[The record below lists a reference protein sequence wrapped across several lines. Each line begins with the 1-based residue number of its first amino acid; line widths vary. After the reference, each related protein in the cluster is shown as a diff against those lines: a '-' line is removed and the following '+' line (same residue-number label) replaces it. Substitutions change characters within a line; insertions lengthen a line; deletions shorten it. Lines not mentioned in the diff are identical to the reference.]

1 MGRVQDG
8 PRPLC
13 LEQITYGRP
22 RPSPQKFEVIN
33 MTTQELLQRAKAA
46 KWDISA
52 VDTQTKNQALL
63 AMSRALEAHSGVILA
78 ANRLDLEA
86 ARGTISEVMLD
97 RLALSPDRISGM
109 AVGLQEV
116 AALPDPVGREHRVL
130 SRVERPNGLVIEKTA
145 VPMGVIAIIY
155 ESRPNVTSD
164 AAALA
169 LKAGSA
175 CVLRCGKEAH
185 RSAAAIVAALKEG
198 LSTAGLNP
206 DALQLVEDTSR
217 ASANELMTA
226 RGLVD
231 LLIPRGGAGLIR
243 ACVDNAA
250 VPVLETG
257 TGICHIYVDTYA
269 DLDMALEI
277 VENAKCS
284 RPSVCNAAE
293 VCLVNRTVAE
303 EFLPMLKDRLEH
315 NRFGHPVQLRLDPEA
330 AKIIDGTPAGPAD
343 FDTEFL
349 DYILAVKVVENQR
362 EAIDH
367 IAAHSTGHSE
377 AIITGDERNAYAFL
391 ARVDSAA
398 VYWNASTRFTDGG
411 EFGLGCEMGI
421 STQKLHARGP
431 LGLAELCSFKFV
443 IKGGG
448 QTR

>member
-1 MGRVQDG
+1 
-8 PRPLC
+8 
-13 LEQITYGRP
+13 
-22 RPSPQKFEVIN
+22 
-33 MTTQELLQRAKAA
+33 MTTQELLQNAKAA
-46 KWDISA
+46 KGRMA
-52 VDTQTKNQALL
+52 LADTRTKNQALL
-63 AMSRALEAHSGVILA
+63 AMADALEAHSADILA
-78 ANRLDLEA
+78 ANALDLEA
-86 ARGTISEVMLD
+86 AKGTVSEVMLD
-97 RLALSPDRISGM
+97 RLALSSDRIAGM
-109 AVGLQEV
+109 AAGLREV
-116 AALPDPVGREHRVL
+116 AELPDPVGAVL

-175 CVLRCGKEAH
+175 CVLRGGKEAH

-198 LSTAGLNP
+198 LSAAGLP
-206 DALQLVEDTSR
+206 HDALQLVEDTTR
-217 ASANELMTA
+217 TSANELMQA

-257 TGICHIYVDTYA
+257 TGICHIYVDRWA
-269 DLDMALEI
+269 DLDMALDI

-293 VCLVNRTVAE
+293 VCLVHREVAR
-303 EFLPMLKDRLEH
+303 EFLPKLKDRLEH
-315 NRFGHPVQLRLDPEA
+315 NRFGHPVQLRLDKDA
-330 AKIIDGTPAGPAD
+330 AALIPGVPAGEND

-349 DYILAVKVVENQR
+349 DYILAVKVVDGVD
-362 EAIDH
+362 EACAH

-377 AIITGDERNAYAFL
+377 AIVTGDETA
-391 ARVDSAA
+391 ARRFTALVDSAA

-411 EFGLGCEMGI
+411 VFGLGCEMGI
-421 STQKLHARGP
+421 STQRLHARGP
-431 LGLAELCSFKFV
+431 MGLEELCTYKYIV
-443 IKGGG
+443 RGTG
-448 QTR
+448 QIR

>member
-1 MGRVQDG
+1 
-8 PRPLC
+8 
-13 LEQITYGRP
+13 
-22 RPSPQKFEVIN
+22 
-33 MTTQELLQRAKAA
+33 MTTQELLQKARAA
-46 KWDISA
+46 KWDMA
-52 VDTQTKNQALL
+52 AADTDTKNRALL
-63 AMSRALEAHSGVILA
+63 AMADALETRCDDILA
-78 ANRLDLEA
+78 ANALDLET

-97 RLALSPDRISGM
+97 RLALSPDRIAGM
-109 AVGLQEV
+109 AAGLREV
-116 AALPDPVGREHRVL
+116 AELPDPVGAVL

-175 CVLRCGKEAH
+175 CVLRGGKEAH
-185 RSAAAIVAALKEG
+185 RSAAAIVSALKEG
-198 LSTAGLNP
+198 LSTAGLSP

-217 ASANELMTA
+217 ASANELMAA

-257 TGICHIYVDTYA
+257 TGICHVYVDRWA
-269 DLDMALEI
+269 DQDMALDI
-277 VENAKCS
+277 LENAKCS

-293 VCLVNRTVAE
+293 VCLVHREVAG
-303 EFLPMLKDRLEH
+303 EFLPKLKERLEH

-349 DYILAVKVVENQR
+349 DYILAVRVVDSLE
-362 EAIDH
+362 EAVDH

-377 AIITGDERNAYAFL
+377 AIVTGDERAAHAFL
-391 ARVDSAA
+391 TRVDSAA

-431 LGLAELCSFKFV
+431 LGLGELCSFKFV
-443 IKGGG
+443 IKGAG